1 MTQSGRLVRTIARE
15 PAPQRDGLAG
25 RVHERLVEDLDVRA
39 LDQLPA
45 GERHA
50 HVEAAVARVLAEL
63 APAVA
68 GVVRQDVIT
77 EVVDE
82 ILGFGPIQPLLDDP
96 DITEIMVNGPSEV
109 FYEREGMLY
118 VSAVRFRDA
127 EHIRRI
133 ADRITGPLGR
143 RLDESSPMVDA
154 RLPDGSRVN
163 VVLPPIAVHS
173 PTITVRKFRT
183 DRYDI
188 EDLVSIGTVTRE
200 VAGFLRAC
208 VVSKVNIVISGGT
221 GSGKTTF
228 LNALSAFIPRQERV
242 VTIEDPMEIRLRQP
256 HVVTL
261 EARPSAGEG
270 GGEVTQ
276 RDLVRNALRMRPDR
290 IIVGEVR
297 SGEAFDMMQAM
308 NTGHEG
314 SITTVHSNSPRDA
327 LSRIE
332 NMVLMAGFELP
343 ALAIRQQ
350 MASALHLV
358 VQISRMIDGTRRVTA
373 VTEVVGLEGDIVAI
387 QDVFKFADQAL
398 DRDGRVSG
406 RLEPT
411 GVRPRF
417 ADRFPAFGVSE
428 DWIEPPSVGGAVG
441 IAL

>member
-1 MTQSGRLVRTIARE
+1 MSDTGHLVRTIGRE

-25 RVHERLVEDLDVRA
+25 RVVERLVDDLDVRA
-39 LDQLPA
+39 LDRLAPD
-45 GERHA
+45 ERRA
-50 HVEAAVARVLAEL
+50 HVEGAVARVLAEID
-63 APAVA
+63 PGVA
-68 GVVRQDVIT
+68 GLLRQEVIA

-82 ILGFGPIQPLLDDP
+82 VLGFGPIQPLLNDP

-163 VVLPPIAVHS
+163 VVLPPVAVHS
-173 PTITVRKFRT
+173 PTITIRKFRT
-183 DRYDI
+183 DRYDV
-188 EDLVSIGTVTRE
+188 EDLVKIGTITRE

-221 GSGKTTF
+221 GTGKTTF

-261 EARPSAGEG
+261 EARPPAGEG
-270 GGEVTQ
+270 RGEVTQ

-297 SGEAFDMMQAM
+297 SAEAFDMMQAM

-314 SITTVHSNSPRDA
+314 SVTTVHANSPRDA

-350 MASALHLV
+350 MASALHMI
-358 VQISRMIDGTRRVTA
+358 VQISRMVDGTRRVTA

-387 QDVFKFADQAL
+387 QDVFKFTGQAL
-398 DRDGRVSG
+398 DHDGRVTG

-417 ADRFPAFGVSE
+417 ADRFRAFGVSE
-428 DWIEPPSVGGAVG
+428 DWIEPPRIAAGVGV
-441 IAL
+441 AL